1 MEKLWIAR
9 FLQAFHKPYNLIET
23 ALAFFAG
30 AVSFLLYNRG
40 MATTIYETGQITL
53 INGTELE
60 ITPLKIKY
68 FREFSKE
75 FQGIQKSVT
84 DDETIAILVKC
95 TRILMKQYC
104 PEIKTIEDVEDNL
117 DLPTIYSLLE
127 VSTGIKI
134 KEDSDRSITDQ
145 ASDGSTW
152 DELDLAKLE
161 SEVFLLGIWKD
172 YDELERSL
180 SMPELTAVLESK
192 RDADYQHKKFL
203 AALKGIDLDK
213 ESGKTEENAWEKM
226 KAKVFSGG
234 KTTNPNDITALQGYN
249 AQKAGFGIG
258 MGLSYEKIN

>member
-1 MEKLWIAR
+1 
-9 FLQAFHKPYNLIET
+9 
-23 ALAFFAG
+23 
-30 AVSFLLYNRG
+30 

-53 INGTELE
+53 INGVELE

-75 FQGIQKSVT
+75 FQGIQKGLA
-84 DDETIAILVKC
+84 DDETINILVRC

-104 PEIKTIEDVEDNL
+104 PEIKTIEDVEDSI
-117 DLPTIYSLLE
+117 DLPTIYKLLDI
-127 VSTGIKI
+127 STGIKI

-145 ASDGSTW
+145 AADGSTW

-213 ESGKTEENAWEKM
+213 QSGKSDANAWEKM

-234 KTTNPNDITALQGYN
+234 KTSNPNDITSLQGYN
-249 AQKAGFGIG
+249 AQRAGFGIG
-258 MGLSYEKIN
+258 LGLDYEDLTKK

>member
-1 MEKLWIAR
+1 
-9 FLQAFHKPYNLIET
+9 
-23 ALAFFAG
+23 
-30 AVSFLLYNRG
+30 
-40 MATTIYETGQITL
+40 MATTIYETGTITL
-53 INGTELE
+53 IDGTELE
-60 ITPLKIKY
+60 IAPLKIKY

-75 FQGIQKSVT
+75 FENVNKGLT

-95 TRILMKQYC
+95 VRVLMKQYY
-104 PEIKTIEDVEDNL
+104 PSIKTVEDVEDNV
-117 DLPTIYSLLE
+117 DLPTIYQLLDLA
-127 VSTGIKI
+127 TGIKI
-134 KEDSDRSITDQ
+134 KDDPEKSVTEQ
-145 ASDGSTW
+145 ANEGSTW
-152 DELDLAKLE
+152 DDLDLAKLE

-192 RDADYQHKKFL
+192 RDADYQERKFL

-213 ESGKTEENAWEKM
+213 ETGNSEQNAWERM

-258 MGLSYEKIN
+258 MGLSYERID